1 MATQL
6 AAEEINAAGGL
17 LGRKIQV
24 IQYDTQSDIA
34 LYTKYAQQ
42 LARDD
47 KVDVVH
53 GGITSASREAI
64 RQTFRRANILY
75 FYNVLYEGGVC
86 DRNCFV
92 TGTTPAQAVEPIVEI
107 SQKQWGKKVYVLAA
121 DYNYGQITAKWVA
134 HYVKQR
140 GGSVLQTDF
149 FPLDVADFGSTI
161 AKIQAAKPDS
171 VCAALVGG
179 AHLSFFRQWA
189 ASGMNKKIPLYSTT
203 FGVGNEHLALS
214 PAEGDGIL
222 IAGNYSQEEPTPAN
236 KDFLA
241 RWGKRFGDTKIVHEI
256 AVSQYQ
262 GIKLWAEAVQE
273 GRLARPRQAD
283 QGARVG
289 HQRSRARPAW
299 SRWTG
304 DAPRRARHQG
314 DGGEGPEAD
323 DQAGVQAAPAERHR
337 GVVQPGEEPEREQ
350 AVRGDD
356 LGRAATS
363 RAEPHLDYAAV
374 VFLEILYMI
383 AFLALISAG
392 LAVVFG
398 MMRVINLAHGEFVMI
413 GGYMTIFANRAGI
426 DIWFAMLVLA
436 PLVVGVI
443 GLVVERVVIR
453 HLYGRMI
460 DTMLATWGLSLLM
473 VGLVTL
479 IFGNTAVSVPRR
491 SSRTRSAPTRW
502 AATTCSS
509 SPSRSCVMLVLWL
522 RAAPHAHRAGR
533 ARRDAERRRRL
544 VARLRPAADLHVDLH
559 CRRRALG
566 ARRRRDGAAHRPPAV
581 VGVALHRQGVH
592 HRHHRRRG
600 DHLRA
605 RWRARSSSARSTRSS
620 RSARR
625 R

>member
-1 MATQL
+1 MTFTRRHLLVSASGAAAATALPFTRALAQGAPIKLGSVLDNSGNLDIYGKPMVLATQL

-24 IQYDTQSDIA
+24 VQYDTQSDIA

-64 RQTFRRANILY
+64 RQTFRRGNVLY

-161 AKIQAAKPDS
+161 AKIQAAAPDS

-222 IAGNYSQEEPTPAN
+222 IAGNYSQEDPSPAN

-262 GIKLWAEAVQE
+262 GIKLWAEAVTKAGSLDRDKLMKVLE
-273 GRLARPRQAD
+273 SGISI
-283 QGARVG
+283 QG
-289 HQRSRARPAW
+289 P
-299 SRWTG
+299 
-304 DAPRRARHQG
+304 
-314 DGGEGPEAD
+314 
-323 DQAGVQAAPAERHR
+323 
-337 GVVQPGEEPEREQ
+337 
-350 AVRGDD
+350 
-356 LGRAATS
+356 
-363 RAEPHLDYAAV
+363 
-374 VFLEILYMI
+374 
-383 AFLALISAG
+383 AG
-392 LAVVFG
+392 LVKMDPVTHHASLDIKVMEVKGQKLTIKQAFNQ
-398 MMRVINLAHGEFVMI
+398 RPPSDTAASCNLAKNPNENKQFEV
-413 GGYMTIFANRAGI
+413 TI
-426 DIWFAMLVLA
+426 
-436 PLVVGVI
+436 
-443 GLVVERVVIR
+443 
-453 HLYGRMI
+453 
-460 DTMLATWGLSLLM
+460 
-473 VGLVTL
+473 
-479 IFGNTAVSVPRR
+479 
-491 SSRTRSAPTRW
+491 
-502 AATTCSS
+502 
-509 SPSRSCVMLVLWL
+509 
-522 RAAPHAHRAGR
+522 
-533 ARRDAERRRRL
+533 
-544 VARLRPAADLHVDLH
+544 
-559 CRRRALG
+559 
-566 ARRRRDGAAHRPPAV
+566 
-581 VGVALHRQGVH
+581 
-592 HRHHRRRG
+592 
-600 DHLRA
+600 
-605 RWRARSSSARSTRSS
+605 
-620 RSARR
+620 
-625 R
+625 